1 MEEVAGKST
10 EEPALASLWSQIRS
24 NGVWCLVPGVGGS
37 LFPIFIYFYT
47 QGHSGLSDFGH
58 TPHGEG
64 PDGGAF
70 FLRFGSVLNL
80 ATAWQQEKFR
90 EPGAI

>member
-37 LFPIFIYFYT
+37 LFPIFIFIRKAI
-47 QGHSGLSDFGH
+47 QACRH
-58 TPHGEG
+58 EG